1 MLNSILN
8 SIYAFLHE
16 FGKAKAAA
24 HLARIGRHAEAQA
37 VMEAK

>member
-1 MLNSILN
+1 MLVNILN
-8 SIYAFLHE
+8 AIYSFLHE

-37 VMEAK
+37 VMESK

>member
-1 MLNSILN
+1 MLANILN
-8 SIYAFLHE
+8 GIYEFLHE

-37 VMEAK
+37 VMDAK